1 MRILATTIALAAL
14 SVAPAAGLAAEQVC
28 YECFA
33 KACYDHF
40 AEKAGAINQQLD
52 EDLSGVE
59 RQLAEMQ
66 LAAAQKAEVQGAT
79 EAVLQGNADRRK
91 KLAYESLGTCLAGQ

>member
-1 MRILATTIALAAL
+1 MRILVITIAL
-14 SVAPAAGLAAEQVC
+14 SVVSAAGLAAEPVC

-33 KACYDHF
+33 KACYDQF
-40 AEKAGAINQQLD
+40 ADKAGAINQQLD

-59 RQLAEMQ
+59 RQLAEMK

-79 EAVLQGNADRRK
+79 EVVLQGNADRRK